1 MFGNFNQVQIRPFGV
16 VVDVPDDDVAKL
28 MYYLSCVDTVI
39 NYNIIDRLSDYKN
52 YNLLTVDDLTLLFQ
66 LVLLFYPQKFIQAG
80 IFVLEQ
86 RLLQPGM
93 GNQFYE
99 ITDERIGLFVNNVFF
114 IGGRTDKSFKE
125 NGL

>member
-99 ITDERIGLFVNNVFF
+99 ITDERIGLFVNNVWWKN
-114 IGGRTDKSFKE
+114 GKSFKE

>member
-16 VVDVPDDDVAKL
+16 VADVPDDDVAKL

-99 ITDERIGLFVNNVFF
+99 ITDERIGLFVNNVWWKN
-114 IGGRTDKSFKE
+114 GKSFKE